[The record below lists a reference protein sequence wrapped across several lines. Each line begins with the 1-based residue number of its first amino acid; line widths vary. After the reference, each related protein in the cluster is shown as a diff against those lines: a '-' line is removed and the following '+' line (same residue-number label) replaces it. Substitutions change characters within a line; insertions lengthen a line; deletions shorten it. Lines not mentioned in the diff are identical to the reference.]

1 MDGSSGQTSEQKR
14 PTFLRTPTDCY
25 VKGSEVTDSAIVEGR
40 LAVSK
45 TLNCRSDMK
54 GVMVFN
60 FRFRQ
65 FLQLSSMLR
74 SNDLNFKIAYS
85 IWMTDHR

>member
-1 MDGSSGQTSEQKR
+1 MDGSSGQTIEQKR
-14 PTFLRTPTDCY
+14 STFLRTPTDCY
-25 VKGSEVTDSAIVEGR
+25 VKGSEQSTPQLLKGVWRYPRRSIG
-40 LAVSK
+40 
-45 TLNCRSDMK
+45 RSDIK

-85 IWMTDHR
+85 IWMTDRR

>member
-1 MDGSSGQTSEQKR
+1 MDGSSGQTSEQNR
-14 PTFLRTPTDCY
+14 PTFLRTPRDCY
-25 VKGSEVTDSAIVEGR
+25 VKGSEVIDSAIVEGR

-45 TLNCRSDMK
+45 TLNWQIRQ
-54 GVMVFN
+54 FN

-74 SNDLNFKIAYS
+74 SNDPNFKIAYF
-85 IWMTDHR
+85 IWKTDRR

>member
-25 VKGSEVTDSAIVEGR
+25 VKGSEVIDSAIVEGR

-45 TLNCRSDMK
+45 KLNWQIRHERGD
-54 GVMVFN
+54 VF
-60 FRFRQ
+60 
-65 FLQLSSMLR
+65 QLLLSAVFTIKF
-74 SNDLNFKIAYS
+74 NV
-85 IWMTDHR
+85 TEQ